1 MGESFN
7 RIWYQVAEFFSRLT
21 NVQKLLMAGIAV
33 VFIAATILTLVF
45 TSSPPY
51 EPLFND
57 LSAKDAGEIVERL
70 REQNIDY
77 KLVNGGRTIMVPAGR
92 LYDLR
97 VAFARDGLPES
108 GTVGYE
114 LFDQQELGVTEFQ
127 QLVTYKRALEGELEK
142 TISSIDGI
150 EKASVMIVIP
160 KERLFEKDQKVP
172 TASVQLKLRRK
183 ALPSE
188 TTVEAISHLVANS
201 VEGLLPENITIT
213 DTKGRILSKN
223 RNPNDALAM
232 SSDQLAYTRQV
243 ESDLEQKVL
252 AVLEKRVGVGNV
264 SVQVNA
270 NLNWSTVERTI
281 KDVDPERTVTISEEI
296 NEQTQPGSATSG
308 TTGGSSTSTV
318 TNYET
323 SRTVQ
328 RIVEGVGNIEQLS
341 VAVLVNNR
349 AERKTDEEGNV
360 TVDYVPRSEEEMR
373 QLEQLAKTAVGFNPN
388 RNDQFSI
395 VNMQF
400 DPAFEEEPESA
411 PWYGDPMGILEKV
424 LIVLSLGLGVFLV
437 RSLLLSVKAKGDE
450 IQAQIQQLTEQ
461 ERQALAGKTAAG
473 DHAAAIAAG
482 ATGAQSLPGTTTQLI
497 EHEGALQQTVIQQV
511 PGSTTQVVNKTSMKD
526 SGDLMSGEV
535 SMEGDDAELIST
547 EDLMSGSYQK
557 NEVVKTVV
565 NFAKKNPG
573 STAKLMK
580 LWLLEDE

>member
-21 NVQKLLMAGIAV
+21 NVQKLMMAGIAV

-51 EPLFND
+51 EPLFSD
-57 LSAKDAGEIVERL
+57 LSPKDAGEIVERL
-70 REQNIDY
+70 REQNVDY
-77 KLVNGGRTIMVPAGR
+77 KLANGGRTIMVPAGR
-92 LYDLR
+92 VYDLR
-97 VAFARDGLPES
+97 VAFARDGLPET

-183 ALPSE
+183 AMPSE

-213 DTKGRILSKN
+213 DTKGRILSKK

-270 NLNWSTVERTI
+270 NLNWSKVERTVQ
-281 KDVDPERTVTISEEI
+281 DVDPERTVTISEEI
-296 NEQTQPGSATSG
+296 NEQVQPGSATSG

-323 SRTVQ
+323 SRSVQ

-360 TVDYVPRSEEEMR
+360 TVEYVPRDEEEMR

-400 DPAFEEEPESA
+400 DPTFEEEPEA
-411 PWYGDPMGILEKV
+411 TPWWGDPMDILEKV

-461 ERQALAGKTAAG
+461 ERKALGGKAAAKDGGAALAG
-473 DHAAAIAAG
+473 G
-482 ATGAQSLPGTTTQLI
+482 AQSAQSLPGAATTQII
-497 EHEGALQQTVIQQV
+497 EHAGAPQQV
-511 PGSTTQVVNKTSMKD
+511 VYTQGPNGQQVVMQQAPGSVTRTAASAAIEE
-526 SGDLMSGEV
+526 SGDL
-535 SMEGDDAELIST
+535 ISAD
-547 EDLMSGSYQK
+547 ELMSGSFHK
-557 NEVVKTVV
+557 NEIVSKVV
-565 NFAKKNPG
+565 NYAKKNPA

-580 LWLLEDE
+580 LWLLEEEK